1 MSDDDVAIYLMMMC
15 VCVCENRDNEKSA
28 LTCGVQTPDLRPEKN
43 ERCLT

>member
-15 VCVCENRDNEKSA
+15 VCENRNNEKSA